1 LAKGNW
7 FYIFGATT
15 FLKIQD
21 LNVGRMKSHMAMT
34 HRDRVMAALNHK
46 EADRV
51 PIDLGGY
58 PGATSVNIDAYGKLK
73 EHLNLARDKEIRI
86 GNLIMFTAEID
97 EEILHKFDIDTI
109 NATPSI
115 PLSSFNGPETFYDKL
130 WKITWRKTD
139 AATYSPM
146 DGPFFKENGTLAALK
161 AFEWPKP
168 AEMEDPKKWKE
179 KVQSLR
185 PKTDRALVARL
196 PLGIVTLTQILRG
209 FEDWF
214 MDLHLNP
221 EFMEALLDKCTE
233 IWIESARIVVEAI
246 GNDVDVFAFGD
257 DYGFQTGP
265 MISPAMFRKYVTPR
279 NKKMVES
286 VKAKSKAKILLHSCG
301 CVFPYLEDFLEMGI
315 DALNPI
321 QVSAKDMDPARIKDR
336 IGDRVTLWG
345 AIGINDLVKGTP
357 QQVKEMVKRR
367 IEQLAQ
373 EGGFVLAA
381 THNLLSD
388 VPPANI
394 VAMLEAAAEYG
405 RY

>member
-1 LAKGNW
+1 
-7 FYIFGATT
+7 
-15 FLKIQD
+15 
-21 LNVGRMKSHMAMT
+21 LNAGKEEENMAIT
-34 HRDRVMAALNHK
+34 HRERLMAALNHR
-46 EADRV
+46 EADRI

-86 GNLIMFTAEID
+86 GNVIMFTAEID
-97 EEILHKFDIDTI
+97 EEVLQRFDIDTI

-115 PLSSFNGPETFYDKL
+115 PLSSFKGPETFYDKY

-139 AATYSPM
+139 VATYSPV
-146 DGPFFKENGTLAALK
+146 DGPFLKEKGTLAALE
-161 AFEWPKP
+161 AFDWPKP
-168 AEMEDPKKWKE
+168 AEMEDAKKWKE
-179 KVQSLR
+179 KVQGLR
-185 PKTDRALVARL
+185 PRTDRALVARL

-233 IWIESARIVVEAI
+233 NWIESARIVVEAI

-265 MISPAMFRKYVTPR
+265 MISPEMFRKYVTPR
-279 NKKMVES
+279 NKKMLES

-301 CVFPYLEDFLEMGI
+301 CVYPYLEDFLEMGI

-321 QVSAKDMDPARIKDR
+321 QVSAKDMDPAQIKAR
-336 IGDRVTLWG
+336 IGDRVALWG
-345 AIGINDLVKGTP
+345 AIGINDLVKETP
-357 QQVKEMVKRR
+357 RKVKEMVKRR
-367 IEQLAQ
+367 IEQLSK
-373 EGGFVLAA
+373 GGGYVLAA
-381 THNLLSD
+381 THNLLTD
-388 VPPANI
+388 VPPENI
-394 VAMLEAAAEYG
+394 AAMFDAAAEYG